1 MPRGKHGT
9 RLNGLPSDA
18 DMREARRQLRRL
30 GYWGTLSITETADEA
45 DVWAYQ
51 IVLDQIAAALPLSP
65 RRGRPLQIDRL
76 RAAVAA
82 LAQARVPL
90 RVWGDPA
97 TKEKPIAPAVRVVAD
112 ALNLSDPTAKSILRQ
127 LSDLRRQLGIQR
139 PNAGRPR
146 LK

>member
-65 RRGRPLQIDRL
+65 MRGEPDH
-76 RAAVAA
+76 
-82 LAQARVPL
+82 LAQQ
-90 RVWGDPA
+90 
-97 TKEKPIAPAVRVVAD
+97 I
-112 ALNLSDPTAKSILRQ
+112 
-127 LSDLRRQLGIQR
+127 GIRTLLQK
-139 PNAGRPR
+139 R
-146 LK
+146 LKAHHLVGHRRILGSVDGPTETLSKTCDDHRCG